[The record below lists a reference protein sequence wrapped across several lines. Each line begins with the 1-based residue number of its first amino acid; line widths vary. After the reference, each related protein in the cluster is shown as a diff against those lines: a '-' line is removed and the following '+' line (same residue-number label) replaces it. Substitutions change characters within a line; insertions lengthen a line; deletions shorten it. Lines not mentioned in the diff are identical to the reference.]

1 MGENG
6 SESGS
11 EDGSGG
17 GSGSESD
24 VVSTGWEWE

>member
-17 GSGSESD
+17 GSGSEGD
-24 VVSTGWEWE
+24 VVSTGWE

>member
-17 GSGSESD
+17 GSGSEGD